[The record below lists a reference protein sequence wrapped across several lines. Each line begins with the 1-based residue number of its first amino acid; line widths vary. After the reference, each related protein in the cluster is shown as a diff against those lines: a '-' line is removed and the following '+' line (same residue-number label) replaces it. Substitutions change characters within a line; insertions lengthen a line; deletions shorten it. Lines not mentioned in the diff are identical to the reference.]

1 MRYAWK
7 RFWCP
12 REGVMNLSDGGFLFD
27 PESEHAKWVASD
39 VVSFD
44 TIAHMPC
51 LALLGEPGIGKTT
64 VMEDLRDLQ
73 QKSVDD
79 ADDALLYVNLNEY
92 GDESRLIRDVF
103 ESECFAAWI
112 RGQHV
117 LHLFL
122 DSLDECR
129 LRITQIAT
137 IIKNR
142 LQQISAHL
150 PRLRLRIACR
160 TADWPDTLEQA
171 FQDMWGEDT
180 YGAFELSPLRRKDVQ
195 VAAEAQHL
203 DAAQFLSELAR
214 TETVPLAIKPIT
226 LAFLLESFRDGG
238 QLPASRRELY
248 ERGCKMLCDEWNPDR
263 RNPGEA
269 GALSAEQR
277 LAVASR
283 IAAVSIFCRKP
294 TIVTGPVPSNMAEE
308 EIHAS
313 DLVRGDE
320 TTGAGS
326 FDVTNDALQ
335 EAIGTGLF
343 NARGPQRL
351 GFAHQT
357 YAEFLAS
364 RYLASHHM
372 ETDRKLSLLRHPDD
386 PNGFIVPQLTET
398 AAWVASNDKGIL
410 NAIVKCDPQVLL
422 RGDAAS
428 LTDVERQMIVEA
440 LLLALHERRA
450 NDRDWDLHRQY
461 GKLKHDGLADQLRPW
476 ITDSTKHYTARD
488 TAIDIAEACKLGEL
502 QDTLVNIALDQSEVL
517 RLRDNAARTVAK
529 IADAD
534 TRLRLL
540 PLALGQ
546 AGDDPQD
553 QLKGNALRALWP
565 DLISAEDL
573 FRNLTF
579 PKQGNFHGAYFS
591 FLEFELTKH
600 LTPDHLPYA
609 LRWLQALAAQGRL
622 GYIFD
627 RVADEIMII
636 AWQHIDAPGVL
647 EALAETSIEYFRHHY
662 DLLHDRDTRK
672 NHQAL
677 FDIPAH
683 RRALVTT
690 TVDLSLDQ
698 HIRFSFTGV
707 WPRLIRDEDFSWC
720 VEQFEASIGKPP
732 EPTWAEL
739 TWSLFC
745 WGEPDSQRLDT
756 IIHSRAHSA
765 CMRGKSELL
774 FTPVELDS
782 ERALKMK
789 TNWEDARK
797 WQGKPPPE
805 LLDPPPT
812 ERIEHLL
819 GRSESGEP
827 NAWWVLLREMTLEET
842 STCYGTVPLDIR
854 RLPGWLKAT
863 TATKTRMLE
872 AADRFLQHG
881 SVDPLK
887 WLREPHSWKTSHI
900 AAYVALFILKQEVK
914 DVYDS
919 LPCWVWERHVATV
932 LCSPFFNKDSE
943 VVKEHE
949 EIALRC
955 YEQARDAFFF
965 YLPLQLDAEDRDG
978 RHMSRDRKI
987 GLCWDEDLRTALY
1000 EKLVEGQAYWKPATF
1015 DHVIALLL
1023 AHEHEPTR
1031 NLLIRLV
1038 QAVADGAGDN
1048 SEHARIAAAGLIKH
1062 SLDAAWSVIW
1072 PAIEA
1077 GTEFGRDL
1085 LMTVAHSLHHHVGEV
1100 AEKLTEF
1107 QLADLYIWLVR
1118 QFPYEE
1124 DREHTGVYSPSKDD
1138 SARELR
1144 DNIVRFLETKGT
1156 PSAVTALERAS
1167 NAFPDLDW
1175 LRSTVIEAR
1184 KNTLRKTWRPLT
1196 PQELLELAAKPSSSL
1211 VRNANELQALVLD
1224 ALTILEERL
1233 QGETP
1238 QAFALWDQTDRTRGQ
1253 EKFRPKDE
1261 NHLSDW
1267 IKSNLETELQS
1278 RGVVVAREVEIRRGE
1293 GSGTGERTDIH
1304 VTAVV
1309 PGLDTGST
1317 DTVRVI
1323 IEVKGCWNPELQTA
1337 MQAQL
1342 VDRYLKDNQCQ
1353 HGIYLVGWYL
1363 CDQWDDSHRQKIETL
1378 KLHWSIDDANAFFT
1392 TRADGMPTDVMVKAK
1407 VIDTRLR

>member
-27 PESEHAKWVASD
+27 PESEHANLVAPD

-44 TIAHMPC
+44 TIAHLPC
-51 LALLGEPGIGKTT
+51 QALLGEPGIGKTT
-64 VMEDLRDLQ
+64 AMEDLRNSLQ
-73 QKSVDD
+73 QSVTE
-79 ADDALLYVNLNEY
+79 AGDALLYVNLNEY
-92 GDESRLIRDVF
+92 GDESRLICDVF
-103 ESECFAAWI
+103 ESEFFVAWT
-112 RGQHV
+112 RGRHV
-117 LHLFL
+117 LYLFL

-142 LQQISAHL
+142 MRQISEHL

-160 TADWPDTLEQA
+160 TADWPDTLEQSLT
-171 FQDMWGEDT
+171 DIWGKDG
-180 YGAFELSPLRRKDVQ
+180 YGAFELAPLRRRDVQ
-195 VAAEAQHL
+195 LAAEARGV
-203 DAAQFLSELAR
+203 DATHFLAEVAR
-214 TETVPLAIKPIT
+214 TETAAFANKPIT
-226 LAFLLESFRDGG
+226 LRFLLTAFKDDG

-283 IAAVSIFCRKP
+283 IAAVSVFCRKP
-294 TIVTGPVPSNMAEE
+294 TIVTGPVPSNMMVE
-308 EIHAS
+308 EIQAS
-313 DLVRGDE
+313 ALVGGDE
-320 TTGAGS
+320 TAGAGL
-326 FDVTNDALQ
+326 FEVTNDALQ
-335 EAIGTGLF
+335 ETLGTGLF

-364 RYLASHHM
+364 RYLASHRM
-372 ETDRKLSLLRHPDD
+372 ETGRKLSLLRHPDD

-476 ITDSTKHYTARD
+476 ITDPTKHYTARD
-488 TAIDIAEACKLGEL
+488 TAIDIAKACELREL
-502 QDTLVNIALDQSEVL
+502 QDALVNIALDQTETL
-517 RLRDNAARTVAK
+517 RLRDSAAHAITK

-573 FRNLTF
+573 FQNLTL
-579 PKQGNFHGAYFS
+579 PKQDNFHGAYFS

-600 LTPDHLPYA
+600 LAPEYLPCA
-609 LRWLQALAAQGRL
+609 LQWLKSLVAQKRL
-622 GYIFD
+622 GYFLH

-647 EALAETSIEYFRHHY
+647 KALAETSIEYFRHHH
-662 DLLHDRDTRK
+662 DLLHDRDTRER
-672 NHQAL
+672 NQ
-677 FDIPAH
+677 DILDDPG
-683 RRALVTT
+683 RRRLLAAKIVE
-690 TVDLSLDQ
+690 LSQDQ
-698 HIRFSFTGV
+698 HTRFELTSRS
-707 WPRLIRDEDFSWC
+707 PRLIRDEDFYWC
-720 VEQFEASIGKPP
+720 TEQLEASIGKPP

-745 WGEPDSQRLDT
+745 WGESDPQRLDT
-756 IIHSRAHSA
+756 IIHSRANSA
-765 CMRGKSELL
+765 CMMSESELF

-789 TNWEDARK
+789 THWEDVCK
-797 WQGKPPPE
+797 WQEKPPSEP
-805 LLDPPPT
+805 LNPPPT
-812 ERIEHLL
+812 ERIEHWL
-819 GRSESGEP
+819 GRSENGEP
-827 NAWWVLLREMTLEET
+827 NVWWVLLREMTLEDT
-842 STCYGTVPLDIR
+842 STHYGTVPLDIR

-872 AADRFLQHG
+872 AADRFLRHG

-887 WLREPHSWKTSHI
+887 WLREPHSWGVFHT
-900 AAYVALFILKQEVK
+900 AGYAALFILKQEAK

-932 LCSPFFNKDSE
+932 LCSPFFDEDGE

-955 YEQARDAFFF
+955 YEQARDAFLF

-978 RHMSRDRKI
+978 RHVSCDCKI
-987 GLCWDEDLRTALY
+987 GLCWDEDLRKALC

-1015 DHVIALLL
+1015 DHVVTLLL
-1023 AHEHEPTR
+1023 AHEHGPTR

-1038 QAVADGAGDN
+1038 QAVADEANTN

-1062 SLDAAWSVIW
+1062 SPDAAWSTIW
-1072 PAIEA
+1072 PAVEA
-1077 GTEFGRDL
+1077 NPDFGRDL
-1085 LMTVAHSLHHHVGEV
+1085 LMTVAHGLHHNAGEV
-1100 AEKLTEF
+1100 ATKLTEL
-1107 QLADLYIWLVR
+1107 QLAGLFIWLAR
-1118 QFPYEE
+1118 EFPYSQDP
-1124 DREHTGVYSPSKDD
+1124 DRGAAYFAGPDD
-1138 SARELR
+1138 SVR
-1144 DNIVRFLETKGT
+1144 DFRNALVGFLENKGT

-1167 NAFPDLDW
+1167 NALPDLDW

-1184 KNTLRKTWRPLT
+1184 KNTLRKTWSPLA
-1196 PQELLELAAKPSSSL
+1196 PQELLELAANPSSSL
-1211 VRNANELQALVLD
+1211 VRNADELQTLVLD
-1224 ALTILEERL
+1224 ALAVLEERL

-1238 QAFALWDQTDRTRGQ
+1238 QAFALWDQIGRTRGQ

-1278 RGVVVAREVEIRRGE
+1278 WGVIVAREVEIRRGE